1 MESSPTSQDI
11 LEPLKI
17 FEAGNSE
24 RMADG
29 VFVASACHGR
39 FSSAPL
45 QLWRSLS
52 VDRRIAWD
60 VPKDIYRTILY
71 LPN

>member
-1 MESSPTSQDI
+1 MESSPASQDI

-52 VDRRIAWD
+52 MDR
-60 VPKDIYRTILY
+60 
-71 LPN
+71 

>member
-1 MESSPTSQDI
+1 MESSPASQDI

-29 VFVASACHGR
+29 VFVAYACHGR
-39 FSSAPL
+39 FSSAL
-45 QLWRSLS
+45 EKFVNGQ
-52 VDRRIAWD
+52 VNCMQD
-60 VPKDIYRTILY
+60 VPKDIYRTILVH
-71 LPN
+71 P